1 MVVDAGAGHFGSW
14 SVDAHGLPCFD
25 YRPDAAGGP
34 LVVPGGDTRQPWHQV
49 GNDRIIATAHAGGW
63 SALYFCDR
71 GYLRLSDTDPSRPE
85 RLGGIWSLYDE
96 CGARVLTPFTGG
108 IDLRPRWGIG
118 YAEWS
123 VAVKGLEV
131 RRRLS
136 APFGD
141 VPAVR
146 VDLSARSSRATVYE
160 ETWGVALYP
169 LLPGGLMTRWEPPP
183 ASHVGL
189 QRMWWHIMVGAS
201 TLSRAVIERL
211 RRCYRRFLG
220 IAVRCELQRGLAVL
234 TLTYRG
240 PFKSAAPGDP
250 AWVDAY
256 PKPIFLAVLGADP
269 LPEILATPDRLCVRT
284 PVGANGRRLAFA
296 IGSVE
301 EANLGALVER
311 LRRASVETTA
321 AEWRQQLRLEM
332 PAAPWLEREAAW
344 HAYYLRSAQVRDDYF
359 EAQILPQG
367 SAYSYV
373 HGLHG
378 AIRDY
383 ALTVVPMTFL
393 DPAGARDTLRLIMQ
407 MTCPDG
413 RMYYAHT
420 GFGKCTSAATHD
432 APTDLALFF
441 LWALSEHV
449 WATGDSDFLD
459 ETVPFYPKRAAG
471 LSTVRERVVLACR
484 YLRHRIGVGTHG
496 MMRVG
501 SGDWSDPI
509 ALMVRKRTAFRRRGE
524 SGFNTAMAAY
534 VLPRAAALLDSSH
547 PPLAQDMRRFA
558 GELRAAM
565 ESAWTGRWFLRGWD
579 GCGMPIG
586 TDHLFLDANVWAL
599 IAPIGSEAQ
608 RRVLVQSVRALL
620 DDPSPIGA
628 TVLDRPHPIRFGV
641 LGRGWDCNG
650 GVWAAINGLLAWGYA
665 RHDPALAW
673 RNLEKQSL
681 AAHARAYPHVWYGI
695 WSGPDAYNAHYA
707 DRPGETFTHPATP
720 MREFPVMNSN
730 AHALPLLALLR
741 ILGVETTRDG
751 IAITPRLPSAAPWR
765 LETPLLSVW
774 SDGGAVGAAT
784 RAVNGLGGRA
794 ALRFPEAGE

>member
-1 MVVDAGAGHFGSW
+1 
-14 SVDAHGLPCFD
+14 
-25 YRPDAAGGP
+25 
-34 LVVPGGDTRQPWHQV
+34 
-49 GNDRIIATAHAGGW
+49 
-63 SALYFCDR
+63 
-71 GYLRLSDTDPSRPE
+71 LRE
-85 RLGGIWSLYDE
+85 
-96 CGARVLTPFTGG
+96 
-108 IDLRPRWGIG
+108 
-118 YAEWS
+118 
-123 VAVKGLEV
+123 
-131 RRRLS
+131 
-136 APFGD
+136 
-141 VPAVR
+141 
-146 VDLSARSSRATVYE
+146 
-160 ETWGVALYP
+160 
-169 LLPGGLMTRWEPPP
+169 
-183 ASHVGL
+183 AS
-189 QRMWWHIMVGAS
+189 
-201 TLSRAVIERL
+201 
-211 RRCYRRFLG
+211 F
-220 IAVRCELQRGLAVL
+220 
-234 TLTYRG
+234 
-240 PFKSAAPGDP
+240 
-250 AWVDAY
+250 
-256 PKPIFLAVLGADP
+256 
-269 LPEILATPDRLCVRT
+269 
-284 PVGANGRRLAFA
+284 
-296 IGSVE
+296 
-301 EANLGALVER
+301 
-311 LRRASVETTA
+311 ETTV
-321 AEWRQQLRLEM
+321 AEWRQQLRVEM
-332 PAAPWLEREAAW
+332 PAAPWLEREATW

-359 EAQILPQG
+359 EAKILPQG

-407 MTCPDG
+407 MTRADG

-420 GFGKCTSAATHD
+420 GFGKCTSAAMHN

-449 WATGDSDFLD
+449 WATADGDFLD
-459 ETVPFYPKRAAG
+459 ETLPFYPKHAAG
-471 LSTVRERVVLACR
+471 SSTVRERVALACR
-484 YLRHRIGVGTHG
+484 YLRDRIGVGAHG

-509 ALMVRKRTAFRRRGE
+509 SLMVRKRTAFHRRGE

-558 GELRAAM
+558 QELRAAM

-579 GCGMPIG
+579 GCGAPIG
-586 TDHLFLDANVWAL
+586 ADHLFLDANVWSL
-599 IAPIGSEAQ
+599 IAAVGSEAQ
-608 RRVLVQSVRALL
+608 RLALVQSVRALL

-650 GVWAAINGLLAWGYA
+650 GVWAAISGLLAWGYA

-673 RNLEKQSL
+673 RSLEKQSL
-681 AAHARAYPHVWYGI
+681 AAHAHAYPHVWYGI

-741 ILGVETTRDG
+741 ILGVETARDG
-751 IAITPRLPSAAPWR
+751 IVITPRLPFTAPWR
-765 LETPLLSVW
+765 LDTPLLSVW
-774 SDGGAVGAAT
+774 SDGGAVGGTT

-794 ALRFPEAGE
+794 ALRFSEAGE